1 MKNFVVTMTPMR
13 ISFVGGGTD
22 FKEFYK
28 QNNGGAVISG
38 AINKYVYII
47 VNKYHDPG
55 DYITKF
61 SAQNIPSGIYFVAL
75 KNIDGIQTQK
85 IILTK

>member
-28 QNNGGAVISG
+28 QNNGGVVISG

-47 VNKYHDPG
+47 VNKY
-55 DYITKF
+55 
-61 SAQNIPSGIYFVAL
+61 QV
-75 KNIDGIQTQK
+75 
-85 IILTK
+85 